1 MNKDKMIPFSEVNS
15 FNCDT
20 IKKSWWR
27 HYAKHESLSMEDME
41 KYADYFDWTILCGN
55 QYMTEDFIRKFDN
68 RVNFATL
75 LSHKSLSEKLIED
88 YCWSFNET
96 EWKNVWEYQKM
107 SIEFIEKHI
116 NHADWYFIPRNQKL
130 TIEFWDKYWDK
141 MDHEVIFIKMRLKE
155 DQIRFYIDKALK
167 DDIKRR
173 GTYVEEHYWA
183 MISEHQKLSESFL
196 REFQDKVNWWHL
208 SENKKKLHLSKHFR
222 DEMLNAGYKLYS
234 SIHLR
239 WE

>member
-1 MNKDKMIPFSEVNS
+1 MAKIEMIPFSKVDS

-88 YCWSFNET
+88 YCWSFEYT

-116 NHADWYFIPRNQKL
+116 DHADWYFIPRNQRL

-141 MDHEVIFIKMRLKE
+141 MDHEIFFKKIRLKE
-155 DQIRFYIDKALK
+155 DQIRFYLDKA
-167 DDIKRR
+167 IKEKPE
-173 GTYVEEHYWA
+173 YEEHYWG
-183 MISEHQKLSESFL
+183 MVCEHQKLSESFL
-196 REFQDKVNWWHL
+196 REFHDKVNWWHL
-208 SENKKKLHLSKHFR
+208 SENKKKLHLSNNFR
-222 DEMLNAGYKLYS
+222 REMIAAGHKLYGLYYTN
-234 SIHLR
+234 H